1 MKRARIEE
9 ENRYLLRLQHDFR
22 RAADIVTDALMTFEE
37 VEAIAVI
44 GSVAKPLWKEI
55 PRFSEFRRAGIELWH
70 ECKDLDLAVW
80 ISSQHRLGALRRAS
94 DSALRKCYEG
104 GKGPSTANHQV
115 EVFLIEP
122 GTDRYLG
129 RLCRFNQCPKGKP
142 ECRVPGCG
150 AVAFNK
156 SVDGFVPHADLLATA
171 AYATLYRR
179 GVGRLR
185 SALDLPGTG
194 DPGQGGRRG

>member
-1 MKRARIEE
+1 MKPARIDEQ
-9 ENRYLLRLQHDFR
+9 NRYLLRSQQDFR

-44 GSVAKPLWKEI
+44 GSVAKSLWKEV
-55 PRFSEFRRAGIELWH
+55 PRFPEFRRAGVEVWH

-80 ISSQHRLGALRRAS
+80 ISSQLRLGALRRAR
-94 DSALRKCYEG
+94 DLALRTAYES

-115 EVFLIEP
+115 EIFLIEP

-129 RLCRFNQCPKGKP
+129 RLCNFNACPKDKP

-150 AVAFNK
+150 AVPFNK
-156 SVDGFVPHADLLATA
+156 RVDGFVPHADLLAPA
-171 AYATLYRR
+171 AHAMLYRR

-185 SALDLPGTG
+185 SALDLPQPVTRSRKSGA
-194 DPGQGGRRG
+194 

>member
-1 MKRARIEE
+1 LKRAEIEE
-9 ENRYLLRLQHDFR
+9 QNRYMLRLQHDFR
-22 RAADIVTDALMTFEE
+22 RAADIVTDALMAFEE

-44 GSVAKPLWKEI
+44 GSVAKPLWKEV
-55 PRFSEFRRAGIELWH
+55 PRFREFRRTGIEVWH

-80 ISSQHRLGALRRAS
+80 ISSQLRLDALRRARN
-94 DSALRKCYEG
+94 SALRRGYES

-115 EVFLIEP
+115 EIFLIEP

-129 RLCRFNQCPKGKP
+129 RLCNFNECPKGKP

-150 AVAFNK
+150 AVPFNK
-156 SVDGFVPHADLLATA
+156 CVDGFAPQADLLASA
-171 AYATLYRR
+171 SYAMLYRR

-185 SALDLPGTG
+185 SALDLPGADDASG
-194 DPGQGGRRG
+194 PRRD